1 MSDITDFTSQLAEAT
16 AQLTAEGAPFEI
28 LERQINSVP
37 LRCYR
42 HAPATLRDALAQ
54 GRQYADKVFI
64 TYQDESLSFD
74 QFFEQADRF
83 GHYLVNKLGVARGDR
98 VAIAMRNYPEWMAA
112 YVAIVSVG
120 AIVVPLNS
128 WGQGDELEYT
138 LSDAGAQ
145 VVICDQQRLD
155 ALGDRLDRLS
165 LTAVVVRP
173 THESASDN
181 VIHWESTQQAPSD
194 MPDAEI
200 GPGDLAMI
208 MYTSG
213 TTGNPK
219 GAASTNFAI
228 CQALMNFECMATLSA
243 MVNPDAIGKMFE
255 AGFEPATLL
264 SVPLFHVSG
273 CYSVFML
280 NLRGGRKTS
289 IMYKWDVDDALA
301 IIERER
307 ITTFTGVPTMTMALM
322 QSPAWDTT
330 DTASLFAIGAGGTAS
345 PPHLKDLIYEK
356 LPSAYP
362 GTGYGMTETNATCS
376 SFTGRG
382 YQLKPGASGT
392 VAPVVDLKTVDDAG
406 NDLPP
411 GSTGEFYVRSPTNVQ
426 QYWNLPE
433 ATSAT
438 FIDGWVATGDVGYVD
453 EDGFVHVVDRIKD
466 MVIRGGEN
474 IYPIEIEGSLLTH
487 PGVHEAAVFGLPH
500 DTWGEEVAADVYAD
514 AGVDE
519 STLQAFL
526 SERIA
531 AFKVPT
537 YIRVSTEPL
546 PKNATGKVLKK
557 AIRQAWLDNR

>member
-1 MSDITDFTSQLAEAT
+1 MSETTEFTTQLAEAT
-16 AQLTAEGAPFEI
+16 AQLTAERAPFEI
-28 LERQINSVP
+28 IERQINGVP

-42 HAPATLRDALAQ
+42 HAPASLRDALAQ
-54 GRQYADKVFI
+54 GRQYGDKVFI
-64 TYQDESLSFD
+64 TYMDDALSFD
-74 QFFEQADRF
+74 AFFEQADRF
-83 GHYLVNKLGVARGDR
+83 ANFLVNKLSVARGDR

-138 LSDAGAQ
+138 LTDAGAQ

-165 LTAVVVRP
+165 LTAIVVRAP
-173 THESASDN
+173 GETQGDHVIRWEATQASPATLP
-181 VIHWESTQQAPSD
+181 E
-194 MPDAEI
+194 AEI

-219 GAASTNFAI
+219 GAASTHFAI
-228 CQALMNFECMATLSA
+228 CQALMNFECMATISA
-243 MVNPDAIGKMFE
+243 MVNPEAIGKMFE

-264 SVPLFHVSG
+264 AVPLFHVSG

-289 IMYKWDVDDALA
+289 IMYKWDVQEALD

-322 QSPAWDTT
+322 QSPSWDTT

-345 PPHLKDLIYEK
+345 PPHLKDLIYDK

-382 YQLKPGASGT
+382 YQLKPSAAGT
-392 VAPVVDLKTVDDAG
+392 VAPVVDLKTVGEDG
-406 NDLPP
+406 LDLPA
-411 GSTGEFYVRSPTNVQ
+411 GATGEFYVRSPTNVQ

-433 ATSAT
+433 ATRDT

-453 EDGFVHVVDRIKD
+453 DDGFVHVVDRIKD

-474 IYPIEIEGSLLTH
+474 IYPIEIEGILLTH
-487 PGVHEAAVFGLPH
+487 DSVHEAAVFGLPH
-500 DTWGEEVAADVYAD
+500 DSWGEEVAAEVYAQETVSED
-514 AGVDE
+514 QVK
-519 STLQAFL
+519 AFL
-526 SERIA
+526 ADKLA
-531 AFKVPT
+531 AFKVPQ
-537 YIRVSTEPL
+537 YIRISHEPL

-557 AIRQAWLDNR
+557 AIRQTWLDNR